1 MIGTIVVIVLIVL
14 VLLVILRGIRIIPQ
28 QRVAIV
34 ERLGRY
40 HATLSA
46 GVNLIIPF
54 VDRVARTMD
63 LRTQQVV
70 VPPQMVIT
78 KDNVQIQ
85 IDTVFFYT
93 ITDPKTATYNIQ
105 NVVQGIQNITAA
117 NIRQVAGHMELDETL
132 AGRDKISIALRTAL
146 DEVTESWG
154 VRIDRVEIVDIKP
167 PKEIQDAMEKQ
178 MKAEREK
185 RAAILQAEGL
195 RQAAILKSEGEKQSL
210 ILRAEGERESN
221 IRVAEGKRQAQ
232 QLEADGKAQAIR
244 LVAQAEQARIEMLRN
259 AGLDTNVLTYQ
270 SFEALQGMA
279 QGQATTLFVPTE
291 AVGVVGA
298 LGSLKTAFQN
308 TQTGAQGAATGGVGQ
323 GGYGGAGQGNAAR
336 GTAAQ
341 NPGAGSG
348 FPSGLRGSS
357 MSNDSSKEF
366 DSNRDSNPNGG
377 TSSDPT
383 K

>member
-1 MIGTIVVIVLIVL
+1 MVGTIVVVVLIIL
-14 VLLVILRGIRIIPQ
+14 VIFVILRGIRIIPQ

-40 HATLSA
+40 HATLNA

-54 VDRVARTMD
+54 IDRVARILD

-78 KDNVQIQ
+78 RDNVQIQ

-93 ITDPKTATYNIQ
+93 VVEPKMATYNIA

-132 AGRDKISIALRTAL
+132 AGRDKISLALRSAL

-154 VRIDRVEIVDIKP
+154 VRIDRVEIIDIKP

-185 RAAILQAEGL
+185 RASILQAEGL
-195 RQAAILKSEGEKQSL
+195 RQAAILKAEGEKQSA
-210 ILRAEGERESN
+210 ILEAEGLKEAKIRE
-221 IRVAEGKRQAQ
+221 AEGGRQAQ
-232 QLEADGKAQAIR
+232 QLEAEGRQRAIQ
-244 LVAQAEQARIEMLRN
+244 LVAEAEKMRIEMLKS
-259 AGLDTNVLTYQ
+259 AGLDSNVLTYQ

-279 QGQATTLFVPTE
+279 NGQSSTLFIPTE
-291 AVGVVGA
+291 AVGVLGA
-298 LGSLKTAFQN
+298 LGALKTALQKSGV
-308 TQTGAQGAATGGVGQ
+308 QDGGS
-323 GGYGGAGQGNAAR
+323 A
-336 GTAAQ
+336 
-341 NPGAGSG
+341 
-348 FPSGLRGSS
+348 
-357 MSNDSSKEF
+357 E
-366 DSNRDSNPNGG
+366 
-377 TSSDPT
+377 
-383 K
+383 

>member
-1 MIGTIVVIVLIVL
+1 MNVLVTTVVVIVLIVL
-14 VLLVILRGIRIIPQ
+14 VIMIILRGIRIIPQ

-40 HATLSA
+40 YATLSA

-54 VDRVARTMD
+54 IDRVARVMD

-78 KDNVQIQ
+78 RDNVQIQ

-93 ITDPKTATYNIQ
+93 IVEPKMATYNIA

-132 AGRDKISIALRTAL
+132 SGRDKISMELRTAL

-154 VRIDRVEIVDIKP
+154 VRIDRVEVVDIKP
-167 PKEIQDAMEKQ
+167 PREIQDAMEKQ

-185 RAAILQAEGL
+185 RASILQAEGL
-195 RQAAILKSEGEKQSL
+195 RQAAILRAEGEKQSN
-210 ILRAEGERESN
+210 ILEAEGMKEAKIRE
-221 IRVAEGKRQAQ
+221 AEGGRQAQ
-232 QLEADGKAQAIR
+232 QLEAEGRARAIQ
-244 LVAQAEQARIEMLRN
+244 LVADAEKIRIQMIKS
-259 AGLDTNVLTYQ
+259 AGLDQNVLTYQ

-279 QGQATTLFVPTE
+279 QGSASTLFVPTE
-291 AVGVVGA
+291 AIGVLGA
-298 LGSLKTAFQN
+298 LGTLKTAFQKS
-308 TQTGAQGAATGGVGQ
+308 
-323 GGYGGAGQGNAAR
+323 
-336 GTAAQ
+336 
-341 NPGAGSG
+341 GSN
-348 FPSGLRGSS
+348 PSGWTEVTLETD
-357 MSNDSSKEF
+357 DSSD
-366 DSNRDSNPNGG
+366 DSGMSGKG
-377 TSSDPT
+377 

>member
-1 MIGTIVVIVLIVL
+1 MTGQIVVLVLIVLIVL
-14 VLLVILRGIRIIPQ
+14 LVLRGIRIIPQ
-28 QRVAIV
+28 QRVAVV

-40 HATLSA
+40 HATLTA

-54 VDRVARTMD
+54 IDRVARTME

-132 AGRDKISIALRTAL
+132 AGRDKISLALRTAL

-185 RAAILQAEGL
+185 RASILQAEGE
-195 RQAAILKSEGEKQSL
+195 RQAAILRSEGEKQSL
-210 ILRAEGERESN
+210 ILRAEGERESK
-221 IRVAEGKRQAQ
+221 IRQAEGTQ
-232 QLEADGKAQAIR
+232 QSQKLEAEGRAQAIR
-244 LVAQAEQARIEMLRN
+244 LVAEAERMRIEMLRE
-259 AGLDTNVLTYQ
+259 AGLDANVLTYQ

-279 QGQATTLFVPTE
+279 KGNATTLFVPTE
-291 AVGVVGA
+291 AVGVLSA
-298 LGSLKTAFQN
+298 LGALKTAFQKSEIGGQSVEGES
-308 TQTGAQGAATGGVGQ
+308 QT
-323 GGYGGAGQGNAAR
+323 
-336 GTAAQ
+336 
-341 NPGAGSG
+341 
-348 FPSGLRGSS
+348 
-357 MSNDSSKEF
+357 DSS
-366 DSNRDSNPNGG
+366 
-377 TSSDPT
+377 T
-383 K
+383 KGHM

>member
-1 MIGTIVVIVLIVL
+1 MTGTIVVLVLIVL
-14 VLLVILRGIRIIPQ
+14 VVLVVLRGIRIIPQ
-28 QRVAIV
+28 QRMAIL
-34 ERLGRY
+34 ERLGKY
-40 HATLSA
+40 YATLSA

-54 VDRVARTMD
+54 IDRVARVMD

-78 KDNVQIQ
+78 RDNVQIQ

-132 AGRDKISIALRTAL
+132 AGRDKISLALRTAL

-185 RAAILQAEGL
+185 RASILQAEGE
-195 RQAAILKSEGEKQSL
+195 RQAAILKAEGDKQSR
-210 ILRAEGERESN
+210 ILRAEGEREST
-221 IRVAEGKRQAQ
+221 IRQAEGLQ
-232 QLEADGKAQAIR
+232 QSQKLEAEGRAQAIR
-244 LVAQAEQARIEMLRN
+244 LVAEAERARIEMLKA

-279 QGQATTLFVPTE
+279 NGAASTLFVPTE
-291 AVGVVGA
+291 AIGVLGA
-298 LGSLKTAFQN
+298 LGALKTAVQK
-308 TQTGAQGAATGGVGQ
+308 TGEGKNLPFTG
-323 GGYGGAGQGNAAR
+323 
-336 GTAAQ
+336 
-341 NPGAGSG
+341 
-348 FPSGLRGSS
+348 
-357 MSNDSSKEF
+357 E
-366 DSNRDSNPNGG
+366 
-377 TSSDPT
+377 
-383 K
+383 